1 MHTQLQNLM
10 AWQEMGRQ
18 RSIKFYCGGMFRR
31 ASRLARL
38 VGRGLQALGR
48 RLQQTGQ
55 RLAEDET
62 PAQMGVPNPPSVK
75 V

>member
-1 MHTQLQNLM
+1 MDQQLQELLLWH
-10 AWQEMGRQ
+10 ATLRWKSEGEKTVLVA
-18 RSIKFYCGGMFRR
+18 SR
-31 ASRLARL
+31 ASRLVRL